1 MPLRLRLK
9 QSRKAGRQEGRK
21 AGRQEGRKAGR
32 QEGRKAGRQEGRKAG
47 RQEGRKAGRQEGRKA
62 GRQEGRKLPCLPR
75 LPSSGKSR
83 TGSLEACLI
92 QLDALRA
99 ANIHVR
105 GTARQLK

>member
-1 MPLRLRLK
+1 MQNPA
-9 QSRKAGRQEGRK
+9 STPPETEQEGRK

-47 RQEGRKAGRQEGRKA
+47 RQEGRKAGRQEIAMPPPPSVKWKITDRIA
-62 GRQEGRKLPCLPR
+62 GGVPE
-75 LPSSGKSR
+75 
-83 TGSLEACLI
+83 I